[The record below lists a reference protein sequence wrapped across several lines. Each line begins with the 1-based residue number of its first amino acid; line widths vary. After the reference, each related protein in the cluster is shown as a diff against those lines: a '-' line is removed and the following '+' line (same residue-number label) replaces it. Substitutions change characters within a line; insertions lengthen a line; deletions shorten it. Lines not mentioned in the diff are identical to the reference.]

1 MSVIQKIALAILIIG
16 GLNWGLIGLFNLN
29 LVTLL
34 IKSAMINN
42 LIYIVI
48 GLASIIC
55 VTYFFEEK
63 RTH

>member
-1 MSVIQKIALAILIIG
+1 MLDKISLALVIVGA
-16 GLNWGLIGLFNLN
+16 LNWGLIGLFNLN

-42 LIYIVI
+42 IIYIII
-48 GLASIIC
+48 GIASLIC

>member
-1 MSVIQKIALAILIIG
+1 MEIMKKIALILAIIG
-16 GLNWGLIGLFNLN
+16 ALHWGLIGLFNLN

-42 LIYIVI
+42 IIYIII
-48 GLASIIC
+48 GLASLLC
-55 VTYFFEEK
+55 VTYFYEEK